1 MSNLPAHRHRLFPA
15 VNDWLTGFPPV
26 ENLRPLFEGRLI
38 KVEEEITDGKYLLR
52 AELPGVDPAKDIA
65 VTVREGVLT
74 ITAERSERKETKG
87 RTEFGYGSFTRS
99 IALPAGAAEDDISA
113 KYDQGILTVSIPVTE
128 PEKTQERRI
137 AVETGG

>member
-1 MSNLPAHRHRLFPA
+1 MSNVPAHRHRLFPV

-38 KVEEEITDGKYLLR
+38 KVEEELADGEYLLR
-52 AELPGVDPAKDIA
+52 AELPGVDPAKDVA

-87 RTEFGYGSFTRS
+87 RTEFSYGSFTRS
-99 IALPAGAAEDDISA
+99 VALPAGAAEDDISA
-113 KYDQGILTVSIPVTE
+113 KYDNGILTVSIPVTE
-128 PEKTQERRI
+128 PAVPQERRI
-137 AVETGG
+137 AVEAGE